1 MINYAHIKQSI
12 TTRQAAESFG
22 IQVNSHGMAV
32 CPFHNDHH
40 PSMKVDDNFYCF
52 GCGATGDVITFT
64 SMLFGISPASAARKL
79 AMDFGISLEEESEYP
94 IPPKSRSQ
102 LEFETWVHE
111 ALVTLR
117 RYNQLLI
124 QWKSLAPQHPG
135 EDFHFLFTEALQNSA
150 RVKYLLCTLAFG
162 SEDEK
167 RDIHLTCREEVKK
180 YYEKVKAYDQITGLE
195 AFETER

>member
-22 IQVNSHGMAV
+22 IPVNSHGMAV
-32 CPFHNDHH
+32 CPFHDDHN

-64 SMLFGISPASAARKL
+64 SRFFGISPTSAARKL

-94 IPPKSRSQ
+94 ILPKSQAQ

-117 RYNQLLI
+117 RYNQLLFE
-124 QWKSLAPQHPG
+124 WKFLAPNELG
-135 EDFHFLFTEALQNSA
+135 EDFHFLFVEALQNSA
-150 RVKYLLCTLAFG
+150 RVKHLLCTLVFG
-162 SEDEK
+162 TEEEK
-167 RDIHLTCREEVKK
+167 RDIYLNCREEVNKIHERIQA
-180 YYEKVKAYDQITGLE
+180 YERSGS
-195 AFETER
+195 